1 MSVRYTKLMAELA
14 VAVLCLSPIVTATA
28 AFAADQS
35 PDTGYS
41 RNGDVVVSDPDTGF
55 ARNGGV
61 AVDAGTDVGFARNGG
76 VAVGASTDVGYALNG
91 GVVVA
96 E

>member
-1 MSVRYTKLMAELA
+1 MSSRFPKLMAELA

-28 AFAADQS
+28 ALAADQG
-35 PDTGYS
+35 PDTGYA
-41 RNGDVVVSDPDTGF
+41 RNGGVVVSDPDTGF

-61 AVDAGTDVGFARNGG
+61 TVE
-76 VAVGASTDVGYALNG
+76 ASTDVGYARNG

-96 E
+96 K